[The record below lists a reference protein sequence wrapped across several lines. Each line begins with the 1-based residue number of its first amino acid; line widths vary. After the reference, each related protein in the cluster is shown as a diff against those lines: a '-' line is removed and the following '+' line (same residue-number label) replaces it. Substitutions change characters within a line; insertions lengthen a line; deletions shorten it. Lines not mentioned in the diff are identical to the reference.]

1 MAGVLIAALAIG
13 TKIINHKDPEAPE
26 VKNHQYTPEKMSH
39 KLIPSNPE
47 ETMVIRDITP
57 NIVTLS
63 VPFSRFGK
71 LRVGGRGTVGK
82 SSYTSDSR
90 SRLSHIALT
99 RSQ

>member
-26 VKNHQYTPEKMSH
+26 AKNQYTPEKMSH

-71 LRVGGRGTVGK
+71 LRVGGRGTVGE
-82 SSYTSDSR
+82 SSHPSDSKCH
-90 SRLSHIALT
+90 LSHM
-99 RSQ
+99 R